1 MPKEEVSKVK
11 EADKVMFEIYR
22 EAGYDRAYRV
32 VYFTELSERNRDQ
45 EISRAMAGEHLA
57 DGYIDARRLDEA
69 KATIAGLLERLN
81 GGEVV
86 GAEAI
91 IDALERYRANR

>member
-32 VYFTELSERNRDQ
+32 VYFTELDERNRDQ
-45 EISRAMAGEHLA
+45 EISRAMAGEHVA
-57 DGYIDARRLDEA
+57 DGYIACAHLEDAKLA
-69 KATIAGLLERLN
+69 IAGILERLN
-81 GGEVV
+81 DGEALAAKTI
-86 GAEAI
+86 AEGLA
-91 IDALERYRANR
+91 RFRV

>member
-32 VYFTELSERNRDQ
+32 VYFTELDERNRDQ
-45 EISRAMAGEHLA
+45 EISRAMAGEHVA
-57 DGYIDARRLDEA
+57 DGYIEAGRLKGA
-69 KATIAGLLERLN
+69 KAVIAVLIERLN
-81 GGEVV
+81 GGESVTRQEIDS
-86 GAEAI
+86 ALRAI
-91 IDALERYRANR
+91 LL